1 MEYAIVEL
9 GGHQMWVEEGQHFI
23 MNRIKTNPGTNILFN
38 RVLLVKKKESV
49 IGYPYVKNAFI
60 KGEVLEH
67 LRGSKI
73 LVYKMKSKKGYR
85 RKKGHRQELTKLKIN
100 HIKINN

>member
-23 MNRIKTNPGTNILFN
+23 TNKIKINPGTNIIFN
-38 RVLLVKKKESV
+38 RVLLVNKIKSH
-49 IGYPYVKNAFI
+49 IGFPYLKNVCV
-60 KGEVLEH
+60 KGEIIEH

-73 LVYKMKSKKGYR
+73 IVYKMKSKKGYR
-85 RKKGHRQELTKLKIN
+85 RKKGHRQELTKLKV
-100 HIKINN
+100 NNIEIL

>member
-9 GGHQMWVEEGQHFI
+9 GGHQVWVEEGQHFI
-23 MNRIKTNPGTNILFN
+23 MNKIKPNSGTNVIFN
-38 RVLLVKKKESV
+38 RVLLVNKNNCHIGSPYLKNV
-49 IGYPYVKNAFI
+49 IV
-60 KGEVLEH
+60 KGEIIEQ

-73 LVYKMKSKKGYR
+73 IVYKMRSKKGYR

-100 HIKINN
+100 KIQIT

>member
-23 MNRIKTNPGTNILFN
+23 VNKIKTNPGTNIIFN
-38 RVLLVKKKESV
+38 RILLINKNKFR
-49 IGYPYVKNAFI
+49 IGFPYLKNVMI
-60 KGEVLEH
+60 TGKIIEH

-73 LVYKMKSKKGYR
+73 IVYKMKCKKGYR

-100 HIKINN
+100 KIEIL

>member
-38 RVLLVKKKESV
+38 RVLLVKKKGICYWLSV
-49 IGYPYVKNAFI
+49 CKKCF
-60 KGEVLEH
+60 
-67 LRGSKI
+67 
-73 LVYKMKSKKGYR
+73 YKR
-85 RKKGHRQELTKLKIN
+85 
-100 HIKINN
+100 